1 MLEQIYSPLF
11 QSRVVRYYTQK
22 FVYLWDAH
30 LEINRTLMSQF
41 KRSQT
46 TLDVSIHIAS
56 LLRTIFF
63 VMSLGEL
70 MQAHYET
77 SFLGMLEYKYRKLA
91 KYSSRPW
98 EWSFWW
104 KAGA

>member
-1 MLEQIYSPLF
+1 
-11 QSRVVRYYTQK
+11 
-22 FVYLWDAH
+22 
-30 LEINRTLMSQF
+30 MSQF

-70 MQAHYET
+70 MHYET

-98 EWSFWW
+98 E
-104 KAGA
+104 